1 MICKCGAMVKEAG
14 GAAEMACF
22 RAQTEAERQHLS
34 AKSRLKGEPG
44 RFVRAAGRS
53 MCAPAET
60 SSHRAKTAGARLCA
74 QTTSVVQRRWNAETD
89 NGLTPFH
96 APSVNARPSIQPAS
110 QDPCAIAAHT
120 RFPAG
125 TPGGRT
131 PDARDGPWPIRS
143 RH

>member
-1 MICKCGAMVKEAG
+1 MWRDGEGKPEARSQQPVLGPKLQPSGNTCPQNGAPE
-14 GAAEMACF
+14 
-22 RAQTEAERQHLS
+22 ER
-34 AKSRLKGEPG
+34 
-44 RFVRAAGRS
+44 
-53 MCAPAET
+53 
-60 SSHRAKTAGARLCA
+60 SSHRAKTDGARRCA
-74 QTTSVVQRRWNAETD
+74 QTTSVVRRRLNAETD

-110 QDPCAIAAHT
+110 RGPGAIAAHT

-143 RH
+143 QR